1 MLGNFYRGVLL
12 IFICTFLA
20 QLFVE
25 SDVSLERFSFLL
37 FLIYC
42 LLLAAVIGFALIYQA
57 STRLQ
62 SLEKV

>member
-1 MLGNFYRGVLL
+1 M
-12 IFICTFLA
+12 
-20 QLFVE
+20 
-25 SDVSLERFSFLL
+25 ERFSFLL